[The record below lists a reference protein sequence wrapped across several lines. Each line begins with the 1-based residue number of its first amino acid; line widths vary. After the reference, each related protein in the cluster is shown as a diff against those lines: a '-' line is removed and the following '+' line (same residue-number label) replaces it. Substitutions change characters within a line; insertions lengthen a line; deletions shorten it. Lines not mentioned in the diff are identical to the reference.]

1 MANILS
7 VAQSALTAAQVGLT
21 TTGHNIANA
30 NTPGYSRQVVIQGT
44 ATSQDSG
51 FGFVGKGTQVTGV
64 KRVYDDYLASRVLTS
79 QSSSNALDSYYSQIK
94 QINNMFAD
102 PTVGFS
108 PAMKD
113 FFAGV
118 QSVAANPNSTAAR
131 QTMLSSGEALASQ
144 LQSMDGQLREL
155 GDGVTSQVNTSIE
168 TINSY
173 AQQIAT
179 LNDAIEK
186 AQAGNDGKPAND
198 LLDQRDQVVSDLSK
212 EIKVSVVK
220 QNDSYSVFIGN
231 GQPLVVSTKTFDL
244 VPSASSTDPSRAEV
258 GYQSNGKTITLAENA
273 ITGGKLGGLFEFRAK
288 TLDSAQNA
296 LGRIA
301 IGLASTFNAQHEL
314 GQDQNGA
321 LGGAFFTAGTP
332 LSKASSANTSD
343 AQVAASITDV
353 NALTGSDYQLKWDG
367 ANYTVTRLSD
377 NKSMYSAA
385 TFPAASI
392 DGVAFSLQLQPPTNT
407 PPSAGDAFLI
417 RPTVNGAADFRVAI
431 TDTKEI
437 AVAAPM
443 RTMADTL
450 NTGSGKISAGTV
462 NAPPPADGNL
472 QQPVSI
478 TFTSSTTFN
487 VTGTGTG
494 SPTAVAYTPGSD
506 ITYNGWTVQ
515 ISGTPAAGDTFTIS
529 KNDNGAGDNRN
540 ALLLGAL
547 QTKNTLDNGG
557 STYQGAYGQLVSAV
571 GNKTHE
577 LEVTGSAESKLL
589 AQTVEAQQS
598 SSGVNLD
605 EEATNLLRYQQAY
618 QAAAKVMQ
626 TAGKLFDVLLSLG
639 Q

>member
-144 LQSMDGQLREL
+144 LQSMDGQLRGL
-155 GDGVTSQVNTSIE
+155 GEGVTSQINTSIQ

-258 GYQSNGKTITLAENA
+258 GYQSNGKIITLAENA

-288 TLDSAQNA
+288 TLDPAQNA

-385 TFPAASI
+385 TFPATSI

-407 PPSAGDAFLI
+407 PPSAGDLFLI

-437 AVAAPM
+437 AAAAPI
-443 RTMADTL
+443 RTAATGT
-450 NTGSGKISAGTV
+450 NTGSGIVSPGSVV
-462 NAPPPADGNL
+462 NAAAL
-472 QQPVSI
+472 
-478 TFTSSTTFN
+478 
-487 VTGTGTG
+487 TGHQYAINF
-494 SPTAVAYTPGSD
+494 SV
-506 ITYNGWTVQ
+506 
-515 ISGTPAAGDTFTIS
+515 AAGVTTYDVV
-529 KNDNGAGDNRN
+529 DN
-540 ALLLGAL
+540 
-547 QTKNTLDNGG
+547 T
-557 STYQGAYGQLVSAV
+557 
-571 GNKTHE
+571 
-577 LEVTGSAESKLL
+577 
-589 AQTVEAQQS
+589 
-598 SSGVNLD
+598 
-605 EEATNLLRYQQAY
+605 
-618 QAAAKVMQ
+618 
-626 TAGKLFDVLLSLG
+626 
-639 Q
+639 